1 MRQNNWQEINTD
13 PKINNIKYHLQ
24 PSTQFA
30 CGYITDDTRIIF
42 RSESAKYFIFL
53 QMSKE
58 MWDFDEDGELF
69 FEKAVQSFLPELF
82 RKWSEHSTNHIVSI
96 ILFSRVFYSDRDK
109 PEVIGDHALH
119 YDEEGRLYR
128 DFYKVIADWET
139 RTDWTTVIVPLKKEF
154 IQYQREILMRQDSRG
169 YPLICGRNSLAFDGN
184 VLEAVNLALNP
195 FDKHYFDR
203 DLMRTGLSI
212 MMITPGS
219 GKFKVDRKLLRLT
232 TERMTDNGIAM
243 DLVCLSK
250 VPLHLVPLFIF
261 LAKEP
266 KDYSGKDGDETAPT
280 TPTSTKQFQFSSIG
294 MTSITNPSTNGAAAT
309 KPKINVWD
317 PLYFDEDDSVASP
330 AKVPN
335 SLANDRNAPLVQ
347 NPLVEGLGITMTV
360 DANAKAAEI
369 LVSLT
374 ADKAANKENLR
385 PLQTFYMMPH
395 WVDTS
400 FYMGPT
406 GRFIKPDKYVPRCK
420 MYEMQ
425 MMGIME
431 HEIATISIPYLEEDE
446 VIEDKDEGGNDANG
460 NDGNGDDPEIVGPEK
475 NDHNLPHQKAY
486 SLISKTSCSTHELDY
501 DAYDEAVFAPEGPN
515 AKRLFNFQP
524 IAPIIPVMSASSVRA
539 PGSIAPGTPS
549 NRRSLDAGEL
559 LKDDGRVVDLETKL
573 SRSAPKTSF
582 WSFSNFRSQEKS
594 VQQPSA
600 DGFNMQNPLQGENGG
615 METHFNKQ
623 LNVNAAPP
631 YATLSGRRPVD
642 TVVSVPDLLST
653 SSVATESERPG
664 KSILVRRNTSN
675 SMTTF
680 SQETGKA
687 ADDDDAPAMS
697 STTVKAMPI
706 PNNPREHRRTIST
719 STQDPTPSSGTDDS
733 FPPSVSGSL
742 TSTTTKDRSSKI
754 ATPAAA
760 RAPPARASIT
770 NKLAPRQSTTINPS
784 NPSRNVSPFT
794 SHLRRWQ
801 HALPKPIRTEAP
813 IVHWHSMCT
822 PACLPLTTDYFPPS
836 EELSELYEEFAYIV
850 SVGDEV
856 NLYQAGDE
864 SDQKKNEKL
873 LVELIS
879 QRLSQGFQLIVPTAV
894 AQHAKRPSVT
904 TTKDFNMDGSE
915 AYTNGLPVIGSGG
928 TDNVPSSGIISKDY
942 ASTPYYLSM
951 GHQVHK
957 LSFNTD
963 QNVEVKRYV
972 RLLTYNPTSMSYS
985 CAIWPRQLDEYKSKD
1000 VTFSY
1005 PTKYPWNY
1013 LDHLVAG
1020 YEQELTENLRYW
1032 RARFILIPAESPP
1045 APAATGG
1052 LTGPGPLSG
1061 PGAGDLDD
1069 EELRMEYFRTFL
1081 QVFKKAEWLSP
1092 KEYEEMKKKKKRE
1105 LNLDLGLAYTTMD
1118 PAAHIWNEVRHA
1130 RAAAEA
1136 SPRRTSITSLGSQLL
1151 TRDAPL
1157 HVITAAMLHPVTGI
1171 KMRNTRWHVRIFEN
1185 VFLGNEFAEWLIREF
1200 ADIDTRE
1207 DAVVF
1212 GNQLMEKG
1220 LFEHSLKRHKFFD
1233 GHYFYQL
1240 KGENA
1245 TRQWFISPRR
1255 PTASLNPMPSPT
1267 ISSVSDKTTLPE
1279 TMASPRPSSSTS
1291 SMTELKSDQPMIELK
1306 IEPMTELKSD
1316 QPMIELKNDLPREFE
1331 MSKMMIIDLDEK
1343 KRSNRRETAILH
1355 YDAVHNARNCYHFQ
1369 INWLGCTSQLI
1380 NELLHSWSG
1389 KAERCG
1395 LKLVEAS
1402 VDQAYAE
1409 TENDNPFQCP
1419 VPIKLALS
1427 PPDIR
1432 ASLQE
1437 LHPQFEVPYLY
1448 FETELV
1454 KYHKFVLDV
1463 EADGRYPK
1471 GVDLKYTY
1479 TKTEYRYDQYVHIS
1493 GVSFIQIAPSGEG
1506 FFWVN
1511 NRLFTSHTPAL
1522 QLPSRSANAPTFS
1535 TFQDSLRQ
1543 SFEEFCSDP
1552 DRLKKFWDDS
1562 LNKLSTRPGM
1572 KWILEN
1578 QPEVV
1583 AVGLDIDETPEKEEA
1598 ETKILE
1604 ELDADYGKEELDAD
1618 YGKEELN
1625 ERTE

>member
-1 MRQNNWQEINTD
+1 MS
-13 PKINNIKYHLQ
+13 
-24 PSTQFA
+24 PSTVLQSA
-30 CGYITDDTRIIF
+30 CGYITDNTRIIF
-42 RSESAKYFIFL
+42 RSESAKFFIFL
-53 QMSKE
+53 QMCKE

-82 RKWSEHSTNHIVSI
+82 RRWNDHSTNHIVSI
-96 ILFSRVFYSDRDK
+96 ILFSRVFYSDRDER
-109 PEVIGDHALH
+109 EVIGEHALH

-139 RTDWTTVIVPLKKEF
+139 RADWTTVIVPLKKEF
-154 IQYQREILMRQDSRG
+154 IQYQREILMRQDPKG

-195 FDKHYFDR
+195 FDKHYVDR

-212 MMITPGS
+212 VMITPGS
-219 GKFKVDRKLLRLT
+219 GKFKADRKLLRLT

-261 LAKEP
+261 LAREP
-266 KDYSGKDGDETAPT
+266 KDYSGRDGDETTPT
-280 TPTSTKQFQFSSIG
+280 TPTSTKQFLFSSMA
-294 MTSITNPSTNGAAAT
+294 MTSITKPSTNGAAAT
-309 KPKINVWD
+309 KPKNNVWD
-317 PLYFDEDDSVASP
+317 PLYFDEDDSVESP
-330 AKVPN
+330 VKVPN
-335 SLANDRNAPLVQ
+335 FLAKDRSAPLVP
-347 NPLVEGLGITMTV
+347 NPLVEGLGITMTA
-360 DANAKAAEI
+360 DANAKATDP
-369 LVSLT
+369 SLT
-374 ADKAANKENLR
+374 ADEVVNKENLR

-400 FYMGPT
+400 FYTGST
-406 GRFIKPDKYVPRCK
+406 GRFVKPDKYVPRCK

-431 HEIATISIPYLEEDE
+431 HEIATISIPYLEENK
-446 VIEDKDEGGNDANG
+446 VEDKDDGGDDASG
-460 NDGNGDDPEIVGPEK
+460 NDGNGDDLEVEVNASREYKPVGPEK
-475 NDHNLPHQKAY
+475 SDHNLPNQKAH
-486 SLISKTSCSTHELDY
+486 SLISKTSRNTHELDY
-501 DAYDEAVFAPEGPN
+501 DAYDEDVFAPMGPN

-524 IAPIIPVMSASSVRA
+524 IASTIPVSSASSIRVGSTAGKTA

-549 NRRSLDAGEL
+549 NRRSLDTGEL
-559 LKDDGRVVDLETKL
+559 LKDDGRVMGETKL
-573 SRSAPKTSF
+573 SHSAPKTSF
-582 WSFSNFRSQEKS
+582 WPKFSNLLSQDKI

-600 DGFNMQNPLQGENGG
+600 DGFNMQNTLQGENGG
-615 METHFNKQ
+615 TETLF
-623 LNVNAAPP
+623 NAAPPP

-642 TVVSVPDLLST
+642 TRVLVQDMFPPST
-653 SSVATESERPG
+653 GQERPG
-664 KSILVRRNTSN
+664 KSTLVRRNTSS
-675 SMTTF
+675 SMTAF
-680 SQETGKA
+680 SESRA
-687 ADDDDAPAMS
+687 ADDDDAPSMS
-697 STTVKAMPI
+697 SSTVEAMPI
-706 PNNPREHRRTIST
+706 PNNRREHRRMIST
-719 STQDPTPSSGTDDS
+719 STQDPTPSSGTGDS

-742 TSTTTKDRSSKI
+742 ASITTKDRSSRI
-754 ATPAAA
+754 ATAPAT
-760 RAPPARASIT
+760 RAPPARAPI
-770 NKLAPRQSTTINPS
+770 NKHAPRQSTTINPS

-813 IVHWHSMCT
+813 IVHWNSMCT

-836 EELSELYEEFAYIV
+836 EELSEFYKEFAYIV

-856 NLYQAGDE
+856 NLYQAGDD

-894 AQHAKRPSVT
+894 TQHAKRPSVT
-904 TTKDFNMDGSE
+904 TIKDFNTDGSDT
-915 AYTNGLPVIGSGG
+915 YTNGLPMIGSGG
-928 TDNVPSSGIISKDY
+928 TDNVSSGGIISKD
-942 ASTPYYLSM
+942 STSAPYYLSM

-972 RLLTYNPTSMSYS
+972 RLLTYNPTAMSYS
-985 CAIWPRQLDEYKSKD
+985 CAIWPRQLGGYNIKD

-1020 YEQELTENLRYW
+1020 YEQELTDNLRYW
-1032 RARFILIPAESPP
+1032 RARFILIPAETPP
-1045 APAATGG
+1045 TATATGG
-1052 LTGPGPLSG
+1052 LTGPGPLCG
-1061 PGAGDLDD
+1061 PGAGEGLDD
-1069 EELRMEYFRTFL
+1069 EELRMEYFRNFL

-1118 PAAHIWNEVRHA
+1118 PAAYIWNEVRHA

-1136 SPRRTSITSLGSQLL
+1136 SPRRTSFTSLGSQLL

-1157 HVITAAMLHPVTGI
+1157 YIITAAMLHPVTGI
-1171 KMRNTRWHVRIFEN
+1171 KMRNTRWHVRVFEN

-1207 DAVVF
+1207 EAVDF

-1245 TRQWFISPRR
+1245 TKQWFIGARR

-1267 ISSVSDKTTLPE
+1267 ISSVSDRTTLPE

-1291 SMTELKSDQPMIELK
+1291 SMTDQSMMEKIDQSMPDLK
-1306 IEPMTELKSD
+1306 IE
-1316 QPMIELKNDLPREFE
+1316 QPMIELKNDPPREYE
-1331 MSKMMIIDLDEK
+1331 MSKMMIIDLDDK

-1355 YDAVHNARNCYHFQ
+1355 YDAVHNVRNCYHFQ

-1389 KAERCG
+1389 KAERYG

-1402 VDQAYAE
+1402 VEQAYAE

-1419 VPIKLALS
+1419 VPIKLALP

-1432 ASLQE
+1432 TSLQE

-1454 KYHKFVLDV
+1454 KHHKFVLDV

-1471 GVDLKYTY
+1471 GANLKYTY

-1493 GVSFIQIAPSGEG
+1493 GVAFIQIAPPGEG
-1506 FFWVN
+1506 FFWVH

-1522 QLPSRSANAPTFS
+1522 QPTSRPVKAS
-1535 TFQDSLRQ
+1535 TFHDALRH
-1543 SFEEFCSDP
+1543 SFEEFCSDA

-1583 AVGLDIDETPEKEEA
+1583 AAGLDIDETPVKEEA
-1598 ETKILE
+1598 ETKILG
-1604 ELDADYGKEELDAD
+1604 ELDANNGKEEW
-1618 YGKEELN
+1618 N
-1625 ERTE
+1625 EKAE